1 MRYYWLLCVFLSG
14 YLLDGQGV
22 SLPRV
27 FVRGKEGGTK
37 ASLPSTATSHQHSQL
52 SIPSVGLA
60 LLLEV
65 PASMCDQDAT
75 AGTQDASL
83 YQSTP
88 ATIAHAGTSPGRA
101 PRIKKS
107 LARTSLGGPL
117 PAPPLQDPPTNRKH
131 WPSSLLKVHATSDAV
146 QALSRPGILG
156 RAGNMRLGSD
166 RVFCHLLSYLR
177 TILAVLTPSIYVDIR
192 SPPGIRAE
200 GPCQCMSK
208 VNSVLGLHIPKAL
221 GKDYPTIVLGKDK
234 GGHVVREKVCKLLL
248 LESQCKERKNWY
260 NVLACHKCDHAWCV
274 NINHLYWGNHVSN
287 RQDRDY
293 K

>member
-1 MRYYWLLCVFLSG
+1 
-14 YLLDGQGV
+14 
-22 SLPRV
+22 
-27 FVRGKEGGTK
+27 
-37 ASLPSTATSHQHSQL
+37 
-52 SIPSVGLA
+52 
-60 LLLEV
+60 
-65 PASMCDQDAT
+65 
-75 AGTQDASL
+75 
-83 YQSTP
+83 
-88 ATIAHAGTSPGRA
+88 
-101 PRIKKS
+101 
-107 LARTSLGGPL
+107 
-117 PAPPLQDPPTNRKH
+117 
-131 WPSSLLKVHATSDAV
+131 
-146 QALSRPGILG
+146 
-156 RAGNMRLGSD
+156 MRLGSD